1 MYILKVYSVT
11 IDWDKTQILKKS
23 PSNKINGTK
32 KSLFFLLRTPT
43 NQSFTFHG
51 FLLKLCAG
59 FIFVQQNA
67 WTLTLK
73 RHNSFQNQNNRKA
86 THSFAT
92 IRLIFRL
99 Q

>member
-11 IDWDKTQILKKS
+11 IHWDRTQILKKS

-32 KSLFFLLRTPT
+32 KSFFFLLRTPT

-59 FIFVQQNA
+59 FPIFDYVPF
-67 WTLTLK
+67 LLK
-73 RHNSFQNQNNRKA
+73 FLFLFNKMHE
-86 THSFAT
+86 
-92 IRLIFRL
+92 LWL
-99 Q
+99 